1 MTYDMPTLMFLDQPD
16 GSKIAYHA
24 IPRKQ
29 AATPNDEKPGILFL
43 GGFMSDM
50 TGTKATHLE
59 QHCVR
64 RGLAYTRFDY
74 SGHGQSSG
82 RFADGTIGQWAR
94 DAIAIL
100 DEVAHGPQILVGSS
114 MGGWISLLAALARPD
129 RVTGLIGIAA
139 APDFT
144 EDLMWAQFSED
155 QKHTI
160 LEKGA
165 LVEPTEY
172 GDDPYTITRALIE
185 DGRNHLLLRDTIN
198 LDIPVRLVQGM
209 EDPDVPWQTALKLAE
224 KLSSND
230 VEIQLV
236 KSGDHRLSK
245 PAELD
250 AITHH
255 IDVLTGFAAG

>member
-1 MTYDMPTLMFLDQPD
+1 MTYDMPEPKFLDRPD

-29 AATPNDEKPGILFL
+29 ATAPNDQKPGILFF

-82 RFADGTIGQWAR
+82 KFADGTIGQWMQ
-94 DAIAIL
+94 DALAIL
-100 DEVAHGPQILVGSS
+100 DTVATGPQILVGSS
-114 MGGWISLLAALARPD
+114 MGGWISLLAALARPE
-129 RVTGLIGIAA
+129 RTRGLIGIAA

-144 EDLMWAQFSED
+144 EDLMWAQFSES
-155 QKHTI
+155 QKQTI
-160 LEKGA
+160 EEKGA
-165 LVEPTEY
+165 LIEPTDY
-172 GDDPYTITRALIE
+172 GDDPYTITRELIVE
-185 DGRNHLLLRDTIN
+185 GRNHLLLRKPIALN
-198 LDIPVRLVQGM
+198 IPVRLVQGM
-209 EDPDVPWQTALKLAE
+209 QDPDVPWQTALKLAE
-224 KLSSND
+224 ALTSTD
-230 VEIQLV
+230 VEVQLI
-236 KSGDHRLSK
+236 KSGDHRLSN
-245 PAELD
+245 PAELE

-255 IDVLTGFAAG
+255 IDVLTGYAPA

>member
-1 MTYDMPTLMFLDQPD
+1 MTYDMPEPMFLDRPD
-16 GSKIAYHA
+16 GSKIAYHT

-29 AATPNDEKPGILFL
+29 ATAPNDQKPGILFF

-82 RFADGTIGQWAR
+82 KFSDGTIGQWTQ
-94 DAIAIL
+94 DALAVL
-100 DEVAHGPQILVGSS
+100 DGVATGPQILVGSS

-129 RVTGLIGIAA
+129 RVTGLVGVAA

-144 EDLMWAQFSED
+144 EDLMWAQFSES
-155 QKHTI
+155 QKRTI
-160 LEKGA
+160 EEQGA
-165 LVEPTEY
+165 LLEPTEY

-185 DGRNHLLLRDTIN
+185 DGREHLLLRDTIN
-198 LDIPVRLVQGM
+198 LNIPVRLVQGM
-209 EDPDVPWQTALKLAE
+209 EDADVPWQTALKLAE
-224 KLSSND
+224 KLSSQD
-230 VEIQLV
+230 VEIQFI

-250 AITHH
+250 AITRH
-255 IDVLTGFAAG
+255 IDVLAGCAPA

>member
-1 MTYDMPTLMFLDQPD
+1 MTYDMPTLMFLDRPD

-29 AATPNDEKPGILFL
+29 TATPNEQKPGILFL

-50 TGTKATHLE
+50 TGTKATHFE
-59 QHCVR
+59 EHCVR

-82 RFADGTIGQWAR
+82 KFAEGTIGQWSS
-94 DAIAIL
+94 DAVSIL
-100 DEVAHGPQILVGSS
+100 DHVATGPQILVGSS
-114 MGGWISLLAALARPD
+114 MGGWISLLAALARPE
-129 RVTGLIGIAA
+129 RIKGLIGVAT

-144 EDLMWAQFSED
+144 EDLMWAQFSD
-155 QKHTI
+155 AQKQTI
-160 LEKGA
+160 EEKGA
-165 LVEPTEY
+165 LIEPSDY
-172 GDDPYTITRALIE
+172 GDDPYTITRELIVE
-185 DGRNHLLLRDTIN
+185 GRNHLLSRKPIELN
-198 LDIPVRLVQGM
+198 IPVRLVQGM
-209 EDPDVPWQTALKLAE
+209 QDPDVPWQTALKLAE
-224 KLSSND
+224 TLTSTD
-230 VEIQLV
+230 VEVQLI

-255 IDVLTGFAAG
+255 IDVLTDFRAD